1 MVGSRCIK
9 NAKTLEP
16 LTSIIDPKDI
26 EVKLIIILFN

>member
-9 NAKTLEP
+9 NSKTGEP

-26 EVKLIIILFN
+26 EVKYIKLI